1 MTTNL
6 PAAVRDRAI
15 QIAHHEMGHYV
26 VARALGFATGG
37 VTLTVTKDLRHQGG
51 VSITL
56 VRPISSIEAM
66 KEHLEARMMVLIA
79 GAMAQTLPSKPSAAK
94 RVDKPKA
101 TAILK
106 GEQGAEQ
113 DYAKIRELQ
122 HLLRNLAYP
131 DTDSASSGRIAA
143 ELKALTDRIWLRTQE
158 IIEDQAETIAE
169 LAAALVDG
177 MTIVEQWGRSA
188 DTYEVVYTGPMLERL
203 WVVQP
208 IPSLRVRTDSCCD
221 AVRRRK

>member
-6 PAAVRDRAI
+6 PAAVRDRAL

-37 VTLTVTKDLRHQGG
+37 VTLTVTMDLRHQGG
-51 VSITL
+51 ACITL

-66 KEHLEARMMVLIA
+66 KEHLEARMMVLLA
-79 GAMAQTLPSKPSAAK
+79 GAMAQTLPSKHSAGK
-94 RVDKPKA
+94 LVDKSKA

-122 HLLRNLAYP
+122 HLLRNIVYP
-131 DTDSASSGRIAA
+131 DTDPASCERIAA
-143 ELKALTDRIWLRTQE
+143 QLKAMTDRVWVRTRK

-177 MTIVEQWGRSA
+177 MAIVEQWGRPA

-203 WVVQP
+203 RAVQA
-208 IPSLRVRTDSCCD
+208 IPSLGVWTDGCSD
-221 AVRRRK
+221 AVQHWK

>member
-6 PAAVRDRAI
+6 PAAVRDRAL

-26 VARALGFATGG
+26 VARALGFETGG
-37 VTLTVTKDLRHQGG
+37 VTLTVTRDLRHQGG
-51 VSITL
+51 ASITL
-56 VRPISSIEAM
+56 VRPISSIDAM
-66 KEHLEARMMVLIA
+66 KEHLEARMMVLLA

-122 HLLRNLAYP
+122 HLLRNIVYP
-131 DTDSASSGRIAA
+131 DTNPASGKRITA
-143 ELKALTDRIWLRTQE
+143 ELKAMTDRVWGRTQK
-158 IIEDQAETIAE
+158 IIEDQAETIAV

-177 MTIVEQWGRSA
+177 MALVEQWGRAA
-188 DTYEVVYTGPMLERL
+188 DTYEVVLTGEALERI
-203 WVVQP
+203 WPEQ
-208 IPSLRVRTDSCCD
+208 RVHTL
-221 AVRRRK
+221 